1 MRKSLLATR
10 VENLSFPAP
19 PILAEPEGVPS
30 DTPIRLN
37 LNESPFSPSPR
48 AIAAMQ
54 SAIKSVNFYPDH
66 GCTALVN
73 ALSEKIGIPTD
84 QFSFGNGSGEL
95 LIAAGMLVTEEGDE
109 AVFPAPTFP
118 TCGKGVELSGGK
130 IVSVPVTKDGI
141 CDVDTMLDAITE
153 RTRLFYLCT
162 PNNPTGGILSQ
173 TDLDKA
179 IIQVPGNCLLV
190 IDEAYYEFAQY
201 EGAPDVLKS
210 LSNRQ
215 GPWIVTRT
223 FSKAYALSGLRVGYA
238 ISSEKSINDGIWKL
252 RANFNTNRIALA
264 AATAA
269 LGDHEHLD
277 SILRKTI
284 AQREGLADATREMG
298 CKIYPSSANFLTIA
312 PPVAAKPIQDA
323 LAKVGFLVQAL
334 PWPDK
339 NGTLRITIGD
349 EKQMSAFI
357 NALSNILK

>member
-1 MRKSLLATR
+1 MRRSLLATR
-10 VENLSFPAP
+10 VENLAFPAP
-19 PILAEPEGVPS
+19 PILAEPEGRPS

-37 LNESPFSPSPR
+37 LNESPYSPSPR

-54 SAIKSVNFYPDH
+54 SAIRSVNFYPDH

-73 ALSEKIGIPTD
+73 ALSEKTGIPTA

-95 LIAAGMLVTEEGDE
+95 LIAAGMLVIEEGDE

-130 IVSVPVTKDGI
+130 VVSVPVTKDGI
-141 CDVDTMLDAITE
+141 CDVDAMLGVITE

-173 TDLDKA
+173 ADLDKA
-179 IIQVPGNCLLV
+179 IVQVPGNCLLV
-190 IDEAYYEFAQY
+190 IDEAYFEFAQY

-223 FSKAYALSGLRVGYA
+223 FSKAYALSGLRIGYA
-238 ISSEKSINDGIWKL
+238 ISSEKPINDGIWKL

-269 LGDHEHLD
+269 LGDKEHLEN
-277 SILRKTI
+277 ILSNTI
-284 AQREGLADATREMG
+284 AQRE
-298 CKIYPSSANFLTIA
+298 
-312 PPVAAKPIQDA
+312 
-323 LAKVGFLVQAL
+323 
-334 PWPDK
+334 
-339 NGTLRITIGD
+339 
-349 EKQMSAFI
+349 
-357 NALSNILK
+357 